1 MPPPVL
7 DKPHKILVRKYI
19 KQCKIVWYENLRL
32 KDKLFSRSRVLIF
45 FTLSF
50 LTSSSQTYSISCKTS
65 AVVELYF
72 EFVLKMHHINSK
84 QNRLRNTE
92 RERERERKKER
103 KRENRVR

>member
-32 KDKLFSRSRVLIF
+32 KDKLSSRSRMLII

-72 EFVLKMHHINSK
+72 EFVLKMHNINSK

>member
-32 KDKLFSRSRVLIF
+32 KDKLFSRSRVLII

-72 EFVLKMHHINSK
+72 EFVLKMHNINSK
-84 QNRLRNTE
+84 QNRLRNTHRE
-92 RERERERKKER
+92 RERERERKK
-103 KRENRVR
+103 KRE